1 MTAVDAYV
9 ADDAVDAETLQM
21 LRDSV
26 RRFNEQGGLRRVRN
40 LRKTQPGFDRDA
52 WHEMAQQGWLGTI
65 IPEESGGLGLPF
77 AAMQVI
83 VEELARGLSP
93 EPVVGCAVH
102 AATVLLGCRES
113 GRGTELLSQIAS
125 GDKIYAVAE
134 SDIAITRDGNAMLL
148 GGTARHILPA
158 LATDGFIVAARDGA
172 KTLVVFVDAAA
183 PGISITP
190 ENRADGT
197 FSGTITFVEV
207 PVSAESVLAE
217 GAAASAALARGRAA
231 ATLMTAAELF
241 GAMDQALS
249 ITLDYMKTRVQFD
262 RPIGSFQALQHRVV
276 DLYIQKEL
284 SRSVLAEAIAAL
296 DESDDLE
303 LIEMEA
309 SRAKARCSSAGLLI
323 GREAIKLH
331 GAIGVTDE
339 YDVGLYLK
347 RLLSLAALHGNAP
360 AHRTRYGAVLARR
373 QGGLDE
379 GRGMVAAVP
388 AEFMAEQKLAVDW
401 NSFSNDAFRAGIRA
415 YLEAY
420 YPQHLRGLGRRGTPG
435 EMADWLDRM
444 VRKGWIAPAWP
455 VEHGGMG
462 LSPAKQVIFIEER
475 ERVGVARNPD
485 QGVVMFGPMLMRYG
499 TDEQKRRFLPK
510 IVTNEHIWCQG
521 YSEPNAGSDLASLR
535 TEAVRDGETFIIN
548 GSKIWTTMAHHAT
561 HMFLLARTNK
571 AVKKQE
577 GISFFV
583 LDLKTSG
590 VTIRPI
596 GNLAGHEEFCG
607 VFFDEVRVPAEN
619 LVGDLD
625 KGWSVAKSLLGFER
639 LNNGSPRRVQGPLKL
654 LQQVADARSLALD
667 PVYREKYTAI
677 YLDITDLK
685 SAYSRFSDIVGNGL
699 MPGPEISQLKI
710 WAGECAQ
717 RLSELLIETAGEEGG
732 IVGRQAFGSAD
743 IDVLAPF
750 YAMFPSQI
758 ASGSN
763 DIQRNVLAQRV
774 LGLPK

>member
-1 MTAVDAYV
+1 MTV
-9 ADDAVDAETLQM
+9 ANVHAEAAIDAETLEM

-26 RRFNEQGGLRRVRN
+26 RRFNEQGGLKRVRN
-40 LRKTQPGFDRDA
+40 LRGTEPGFDRDA
-52 WHEMAQQGWLGTI
+52 WREMAQQGWLGTI
-65 IPEESGGLGLPF
+65 IPEASGGLGLPF

-102 AATVLLGCRES
+102 AATVLLGCEQNES
-113 GRGTELLSQIAS
+113 SAELLGEIAS
-125 GDKIYAVAE
+125 GDKIWAVIEA
-134 SDIAITRDGNAMLL
+134 DIAVTRDGAARRLT
-148 GGTARHILPA
+148 GTARHVLPA
-158 LATDGFIVAARDGA
+158 LAVDGFVVAARDGA
-172 KTLVVFVDAAA
+172 ETVIVFVDAAA
-183 PGISITP
+183 PGISIVP
-190 ENRADGT
+190 ESRADGT
-197 FSGTITFVEV
+197 FSGTVTFAEV
-207 PVSAESVLAE
+207 PVSAEDVLAE
-217 GAAASAALARGRAA
+217 GATASAALIRGRAA
-231 ATLMTAAELF
+231 AVVMTAAELF
-241 GAMDQALS
+241 GAMDEALS
-249 ITLDYMKTRVQFD
+249 ITLGYMKTRVQFD
-262 RPIGSFQALQHRVV
+262 RPIGSFQALQHRAV

-284 SRSVLAEAIAAL
+284 SRSVLSEGIAAL
-296 DESDDLE
+296 DGSDDLE

-309 SRAKARCSSAGLLI
+309 SRAKARCSAAGLLI

-347 RLLSLAALHGNAP
+347 RLLSLAALHGNAA
-360 AHRTRYGAVLARR
+360 AHRARYGALLECR
-373 QGGLDE
+373 QGGLEE
-379 GRGMVAAVP
+379 GREVTAAAVH

-401 NSFSNDAFRAGIRA
+401 NSFSNNAFRAGIRA
-415 YLEAY
+415 YLEAH

-475 ERVGVARNPD
+475 ERVGIARNPD

-499 TDEQKRRFLPK
+499 TEEQKRRFLPK

-535 TEAVRDGETFIIN
+535 TEAVRDGDAFVIN

-583 LDLKTSG
+583 LDLKTPG

-596 GNLAGHEEFCG
+596 GNLAGHEEFCE
-607 VFFDEVRVPAEN
+607 VFFDDVRVPADN
-619 LVGDLD
+619 LIGELD

-743 IDVLAPF
+743 IDILAPF